1 LFPNLVFNA
10 PLSYASIELGITGP
24 TAMVAAQEASGEA
37 AIAWGADVI
46 EDDAADVCL
55 AGGAEELGPVVHQ
68 VLRET
73 GVTTSGVPRPLDPA
87 ADGACLGEGAAVLVL
102 EPLARAR
109 ARGAKVYA
117 RLSASSGRAVPAPV
131 HGWPRDP
138 APVAETLR
146 PLVRDADLVMAAA
159 SGNPAPGAPGAAAP
173 PAAVGE
179 RPAPG
184 AGRRGTDGGARADG
198 ATGR

>member
-87 ADGACLGEGAAVLVL
+87 ADGACIGEGAAVIVA
-102 EPLARAR
+102 EPLAG
-109 ARGAKVYA
+109 GAA
-117 RLSASSGRAVPAPV
+117 RLA
-131 HGWPRDP
+131 
-138 APVAETLR
+138 LCC
-146 PLVRDADLVMAAA
+146 
-159 SGNPAPGAPGAAAP
+159 
-173 PAAVGE
+173 
-179 RPAPG
+179 
-184 AGRRGTDGGARADG
+184 
-198 ATGR
+198 